1 MIDLQDDEKIIIEV
15 RKSKAVWVPQLA
27 LLVLVGLAAYFG
39 SMGFYAFRD
48 QLLFGDEGLFKR
60 PQGWLES
67 PINQTIVIF
76 GGLIFLIVA
85 GFVSVKLLQR
95 RSAAKRKAEGK
106 PPVRVKSRERKPRK
120 ESAKKALVR
129 KSRQRLTSYYNI
141 EKYMMI
147 AVIVLGIA
155 MGLFGFER
163 VTEWYYVSFAAAPLG
178 IYLYIRWHMTRYIL
192 TNKRLV
198 INAGL
203 VSHFFWD
210 LPFDKYDE
218 ISGEQNIIERLFNFG
233 DLTVNSVGGS
243 REVILNVPGPQNM
256 RKNFHSVREEYKKQ
270 LMGEAMTGAAEEAP
284 EETPGEPRPE
294 EKKPSRDEN
303 SFLNEKPPED
313 FDA

>member
-1 MIDLQDDEKIIIEV
+1 MIDLQDDEKVIIEV
-15 RKSKAVWVPQLA
+15 RKSKAVWVPQLS

-39 SMGFYAFRD
+39 SWGFYAFRD
-48 QLLFGDEGLFKR
+48 QLLFGNKGLFEK

-76 GGLIFLIVA
+76 GGLIFLVVA
-85 GFVSVKLLQR
+85 GFVFVKLLQR
-95 RSAAKRKAEGK
+95 RSAAKREAEGK
-106 PPVRVKSRERKPRK
+106 PPVRVKGRERKPRK
-120 ESAKKALVR
+120 ESAEKALVR
-129 KSRQRLTSYYNI
+129 KSKQRLTSYYNI

-155 MGLFGFER
+155 MGLFGFEK
-163 VTEWYYVSFAAAPLG
+163 VTEWYYV
-178 IYLYIRWHMTRYIL
+178 HMTRYIL

-218 ISGEQNIIERLFNFG
+218 ISGEQNIIERIFNFG

-294 EKKPSRDEN
+294 EKKPPQGEDT
-303 SFLNEKPPED
+303 FLNEKPPED
-313 FDA
+313 FGA